1 MRRCLVVCALL
12 AGCGLQDK
20 KEGPKPEPEAPREP
34 GTYYTCSYTFTPD
47 SAPTRKTEVKL
58 VLDGEKL
65 RASSVY
71 SIAGTPAVTSTN
83 SRDVVGDEHCVVID
97 VSHYALV
104 LHKGAEPK
112 AHFYNTVTRQQ
123 VDLSCEVK

>member
-1 MRRCLVVCALL
+1 MRYLLVCALL
-12 AGCGLQDK
+12 AGCGGGEK
-20 KEGPKPEPEAPREP
+20 KEGPAPEPEAPKEQ
-34 GTYYTCSYTFTPD
+34 GTYYTCSHTFTPE

-65 RASSVY
+65 RASSTY
-71 SIAGTPAVTSTN
+71 TINGTPAVTSHN
-83 SRDVVGDEHCVVID
+83 SRDVAGDEHCVVID

-123 VDLSCEVK
+123 VDLECEVK